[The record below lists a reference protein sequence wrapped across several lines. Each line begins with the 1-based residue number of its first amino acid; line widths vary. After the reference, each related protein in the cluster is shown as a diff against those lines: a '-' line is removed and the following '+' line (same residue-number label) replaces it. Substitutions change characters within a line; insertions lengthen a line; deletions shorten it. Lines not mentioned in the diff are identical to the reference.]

1 MKINFQVSLLVDI
14 CLFQILSPTKDGIV
28 TDWDMVDNV
37 WDHAFRNCLMI
48 DPTEHPMLL
57 AEPPLNSQQQR
68 EKSGFSTFYRC

>member
-37 WDHAFRNCLMI
+37 WDHAFR
-48 DPTEHPMLL
+48 
-57 AEPPLNSQQQR
+57 
-68 EKSGFSTFYRC
+68 